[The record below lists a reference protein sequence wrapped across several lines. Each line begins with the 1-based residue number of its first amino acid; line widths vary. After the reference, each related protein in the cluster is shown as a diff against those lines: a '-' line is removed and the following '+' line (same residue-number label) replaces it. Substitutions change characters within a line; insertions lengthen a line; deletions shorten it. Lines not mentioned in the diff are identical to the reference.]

1 MYVHIYLVKTLY
13 VLHMDVIRTHIH
25 VCIDDMYV
33 HIYCY
38 IAFIVV
44 VIMGMRWGC
53 VCCLATS
60 KAGDREGEVLSL
72 SLSLSFPQSV
82 HTCSSYIDSFW
93 RLLHHHQML
102 RQRTSSQ
109 QPQQLQMLLSAT
121 SFSPPL
127 ISSNRPNLS
136 IIHGYDDLP
145 RPATT
150 SDRSERRLRKEIT
163 GAYFLIILLR
173 IGLLLLTFLTRFSD
187 NVVLGMQ

>member
-72 SLSLSFPQSV
+72 SLSLSLSHKVYTHAHHTLTAFGVFCIIIKCCGSV
-82 HTCSSYIDSFW
+82 PAASSRSSFKCCYLPLRFL
-93 RLLHHHQML
+93 RL
-102 RQRTSSQ
+102 
-109 QPQQLQMLLSAT
+109 
-121 SFSPPL
+121 
-127 ISSNRPNLS
+127 
-136 IIHGYDDLP
+136 
-145 RPATT
+145 
-150 SDRSERRLRKEIT
+150 
-163 GAYFLIILLR
+163 
-173 IGLLLLTFLTRFSD
+173 
-187 NVVLGMQ
+187 

>member
-72 SLSLSFPQSV
+72 SLSLSLS
-82 HTCSSYIDSFW
+82 HSTYSSTTIILFH
-93 RLLHHHQML
+93 LLHVCPRCIYTYTQYGLFTNM
-102 RQRTSSQ
+102 SV
-109 QPQQLQMLLSAT
+109 
-121 SFSPPL
+121 
-127 ISSNRPNLS
+127 
-136 IIHGYDDLP
+136 II
-145 RPATT
+145 
-150 SDRSERRLRKEIT
+150 
-163 GAYFLIILLR
+163 II
-173 IGLLLLTFLTRFSD
+173 
-187 NVVLGMQ
+187 